1 MIELISNSHDQTVT
15 IGRRLGKLLKIRIA
29 SYRSCGSHP
38 YSRGGGQCV
47 FVIGEFGS
55 GKTTLIKGIA
65 ENFGLT
71 QEAITSASFTIIAEY
86 DTDIPFYHI
95 DLYRLDDVEAI
106 YDCGVFECLGGDG
119 VAVVEWADRL
129 EGHFKADIYIT
140 ITHDETCDDLSQR
153 RLVIEGIDDKDWNN
167 L

>member
-1 MIELISNSHDQTVT
+1 MLEFISKSHDQTVA
-15 IGRRLGKLLKIRIA
+15 IGQMLGKLLK
-29 SYRSCGSHP
+29 SGES
-38 YSRGGGQCV
+38 V
-47 FVIGEFGS
+47 FVVGDFGC

-65 ENFGLT
+65 ENFGLK

-95 DLYRLDDVEAI
+95 DLYRLEDVEAI
-106 YDCGVFECLGGDG
+106 YNCGVFECLGGEG

-129 EGHFKADIYIT
+129 EGHFNADIYIT
-140 ITHDETCDDLSQR
+140 ITHVEPHGEQSLR
-153 RLVIEGIDDKDWNN
+153 RLVIEGMDEKDWNN

>member
-1 MIELISNSHDQTVT
+1 MA
-15 IGRRLGKLLKIRIA
+15 IGRRLGGFLK
-29 SYRSCGSHP
+29 S
-38 YSRGGGQCV
+38 GQCV
-47 FVIGEFGS
+47 FLVGDFGS

-65 ENFGLT
+65 ENFGLR

-95 DLYRLDDVEAI
+95 DLYRLEDIDAVYE
-106 YDCGVFECLGGDG
+106 CGVFECLGGEG

-140 ITHDETCDDLSQR
+140 ITYVEPHGELRS
-153 RLVIEGIDDKDWNN
+153 LVIEGLDDKDWNN
-167 L
+167 LQEG